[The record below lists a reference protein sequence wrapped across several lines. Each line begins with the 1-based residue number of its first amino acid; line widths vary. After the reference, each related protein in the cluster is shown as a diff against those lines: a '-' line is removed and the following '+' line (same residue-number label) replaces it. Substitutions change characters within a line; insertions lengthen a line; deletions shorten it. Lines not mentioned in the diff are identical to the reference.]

1 MVGWLYF
8 IVRDGGVKSI
18 IAIVMKPRN
27 KYKITI
33 TITTTI
39 ATIITINTGKKRKK
53 KNINIDYIENLSIK
67 E

>member
-1 MVGWLYF
+1 MVGRLVGWLYF

-39 ATIITINTGKKRKK
+39 ATIITITTGKRGRRR
-53 KNINIDYIENLSIK
+53 I
-67 E
+67 

>member
-39 ATIITINTGKKRKK
+39 ATIITITTGKRGRRR
-53 KNINIDYIENLSIK
+53 I
-67 E
+67 